1 MLEMIGRREGGAPD
15 RSASDKWE
23 IKMFLESREPR
34 NRTRS
39 LTGCVGLVFCLS
51 LGWSFAA
58 AQAQNDLVIVRDSAT
73 GRITAV
79 TANGGGP
86 IPFITA
92 PAIVGSGAEQFL
104 SERGGLFGIVDPD
117 NQLMIQKSEVDSLGQ
132 THRTYQQIHEG
143 LPVFSGIFKLHQDA
157 NGRVL
162 AANGDFYEISPKL
175 NTTPAI
181 LLDQAVALCTAL
193 SRSQAPILTQSEL
206 VIVDPAWYGDPRR
219 GVRLAYHLILSDPV
233 EPIRDAFFVDA
244 HTGGLLDKWSL
255 VESAK
260 NRQIYDGNQTTS
272 LPGTL
277 SRSEGQGPVAQAD
290 VNRAY
295 DYYGDTYDYFFRAF
309 GRDSIDGLGLP
320 MVATVQ
326 YFSNNVCPN
335 AFWDG
340 SLLQMVFCPGT
351 VTDDIVGHELTHG
364 VTEFTAGLIY
374 QNQSGQI
381 NEAMSDIFGELIDL
395 FNGDAAFAGTP
406 GGTPWPS
413 HATGPGVDTP
423 NNLRTACSGNPTNA
437 NGVRWLLGEDSVAF
451 GGSIR
456 DMWNPA
462 CRGDPD
468 RANSPNQ
475 TCLWFDSGGVHFGSG
490 VVNHAFAIMTDGKTF
505 NGQNVAGI
513 GPIKSGAVMYRAL
526 TKYLTVA
533 SDFED
538 LYWAANQAATD
549 LIGTSPNDPRTGS
562 AGSMFTAADAAEVNK
577 ALLAVEMNTPGRCGQ
592 SRNVLNSAPPPS
604 CSQPGADIFTE
615 NFEAGLGTWT
625 TALTGTPGT
634 PYNWIATTQPLPFAR
649 PGKAAFCDNL
659 NSSCQSNNTAIHS
672 LISPVINIPM
682 GGMHFPILSFTH
694 YMSSEPDFDGGRI
707 QARVNGG
714 TWQPLNAIALF
725 YNGYND
731 RLLTAQQG
739 NTNPFAG
746 LSAFTGSGGQWGT
759 TLVDLSSILQNAT
772 TLQVRFDFGKD
783 QCSGI
788 DGWYVDDVR
797 LFDCTSARDCNNNSI
812 PDEFETEGGPGRD
825 VFLDNDSVHSD
836 GQVSDADNDGF
847 GVQTLAQR
855 FNLQIPKTIRIVKL
869 SGFYAGGSP
878 AATDNFRVIFRSDSS
893 TGAPSSQLSSQSSV
907 PSTRVASGFFTVFNE
922 QEFDYTLT
930 LPTPVPLNAGS
941 YWVEIF
947 NNTTTSGSTFYWTFG
962 SSTYEQ
968 DYIAAAGQAP
978 GTTWISGLPWNLALE
993 LQGDFLGVDAD
1004 ADNVPDDCDN
1014 CLGITNFD
1022 QIDMDGDG
1030 AGDACDGCEFDPN
1043 KTEPGV
1049 CGCGFPDSDPDNDLI
1064 AVCVDN
1070 CPDVANANQLD
1081 SDGDGLG
1088 DACDGCPTD
1097 PTRTVPGLC
1106 GCNLADDP
1114 TDLDTDGVAD
1124 CIDNCPGVPNPDQA
1138 PGLLQGVGA
1147 ACDDELDCNGNNIL
1161 DTDDLISG
1169 FSKDCNANGV
1179 NDECEPEVL
1188 GPNALPV
1195 IQIAPGEIAPLSGL
1209 DVFHGGIPPF
1219 TYDWTLRGQPGGE
1232 RSLSANPSFGPVPE
1246 GTYVARV
1253 VATDALGCSA
1263 MAFLTIQVGDGNP
1276 DGSPQVIGGQQCG
1289 QAMCAASSG
1298 ASLLGLF
1305 VGCCCLKRV
1314 VRRRRFP

>member
-1 MLEMIGRREGGAPD
+1 MIGRREGGARD

-39 LTGCVGLVFCLS
+39 LTGCAGLVFCLS

-58 AQAQNDLVIVRDSAT
+58 AQAQDNLTIVRDSVS

-79 TANGGGP
+79 TAAGGGP

-117 NQLMIQKSEVDSLGQ
+117 NQLMIQKSEVDTLGQ

-175 NTTPAI
+175 NTNPTV
-181 LLDQAVALCTAL
+181 LLDQATALCAAL
-193 SRSQAPILTQSEL
+193 SRSKAPILTHSEL

-244 HTGGLLDKWSL
+244 HTGDLLDKWTL
-255 VESAK
+255 VENVR
-260 NRQIYDGNQTTS
+260 NRQIYDGNQTAS

-277 SRSEGQGPVAQAD
+277 SRSEGQGPVVQSD

-295 DYYGDTYDYFFRAF
+295 DYYGDTYDYYFRAF

-326 YFSNNVCPN
+326 FLSSNVCPN

-364 VTEFTAGLIY
+364 VTEFTANLIY

-381 NEAMSDIFGELIDL
+381 NEAMSDIFGELVDL

-406 GGTPWPS
+406 GGTPWPT
-413 HATGPGVDTP
+413 HPTGPGADTP
-423 NNLRTACSGNPTNA
+423 NNLRTACSNNPSNS
-437 NGVRWLLGEDSVAF
+437 NGVRWLLGEDAIAF
-451 GGSIR
+451 NGSIR
-456 DMWNPA
+456 DMWNPT

-468 RANSPNQ
+468 RANSSLQHCEP
-475 TCLWFDSGGVHFGSG
+475 FDNGGVHFGSG
-490 VVNHAFAIMTDGKTF
+490 VVNHAFAIMTDGKSF
-505 NGQNVAGI
+505 NGQNVTGI

-526 TKYLTVA
+526 TRYLTIA

-562 AGSMFTAADAAEVNK
+562 PGSMFTAGDAAEVNK

-592 SRNVLNSAPPPS
+592 SRNVLTSTPPPS
-604 CSQPGADIFTE
+604 CSQFSADIFNE
-615 NFEAGLGTWT
+615 GFEGGLGTWT
-625 TALTGTPGT
+625 VSLTGVPAT

-649 PGKAAFCDNL
+649 PGKAAFCDNI
-659 NSSCQSNNTAIHS
+659 NSSCQATNTAIHS
-672 LISPVINIPM
+672 LISPVINIPA
-682 GGMHFPILSFTH
+682 GMTYPVLAFTH
-694 YMSSEPDFDGGRI
+694 YVSTEPDFDGGVV

-714 TWQPLNAIALF
+714 TWLPINAAAFF
-725 YNGYND
+725 YNGYNN
-731 RLLTAQQG
+731 RLLAASQG
-739 NTNPFAG
+739 NSNPLAG
-746 LSAFTGSGGQWGT
+746 RSAFSGTGGGWGT
-759 TLVDLSSILQNAT
+759 TLVALDGILQNAT
-772 TLQVRFDFGKD
+772 TLQIRFDFGKD
-783 QCSGI
+783 ICVGL

-797 LFDCTSARDCNNNSI
+797 LFDCTSARDCNNNAL
-812 PDEFETEGGPGRD
+812 PDEFETESGGFRD
-825 VFLDNDSVHSD
+825 TFFNLPTSHYDGPPSD
-836 GQVSDADNDGF
+836 GHNQGGGVLVS
-847 GVQTLAQR
+847 AQR
-855 FNLQIPKTIRIVKL
+855 FTLQIAKSIKIIKIW
-869 SGFYAGGSP
+869 GFYDATP
-878 AATDNFRVIFRSDSS
+878 PATDNFRVIFHNDSS
-893 TGAPSSQLSSQSSV
+893 SASVGSTINSQTNV
-907 PSTRVASGFFTVFNE
+907 PSTRMTTGFQSGFGGPE
-922 QEFDYTLT
+922 YEFTLT
-930 LPTPVPLNAGS
+930 LATPVDLAAGA

-947 NNTTTSGSTFYWTFG
+947 NNTSNSPATFSWMVSNIAMGFDYAALSTT
-962 SSTYEQ
+962 
-968 DYIAAAGQAP
+968 AP
-978 GTTWISGLPWNLALE
+978 GATWSLGFWNLALE

-1043 KTEPGV
+1043 KTDPGV
-1049 CGCGFPDSDPDNDLI
+1049 CGCGFPDADPDNDLV
-1064 AVCVDN
+1064 AVCIDN

-1114 TDLDTDGVAD
+1114 TDLDADGVAD
-1124 CIDNCPGVPNPDQA
+1124 CADNCPGVPNPDQA
-1138 PGLLQGVGA
+1138 PGLLPGVGA
-1147 ACDDELDCNGNNIL
+1147 ACDDELDCNNNNIL
-1161 DTDDLISG
+1161 DTDDLASG
-1169 FSKDCNANGV
+1169 FSKDCNNNGV

-1209 DVFHGGIPPF
+1209 DVFHGGVPPF

-1276 DGSPQVIGGQQCG
+1276 DGSPQAVIGQQCG

-1305 VGCCCLKRV
+1305 FGCCCLKHV